1 MSRRDEDESHNFGAC
16 VVIAETNK
24 AIGVARPK
32 DSGEDEFEEV
42 ERHGRDLSAK
52 SWRVSWQ
59 GADRRSRPLVPGGVL
74 AGRTPGQE

>member
-42 ERHGRDLSAK
+42 PFWVPKSVLHDDTEVREKDDEGDLVVKLWWVERNNHA
-52 SWRVSWQ
+52 
-59 GADRRSRPLVPGGVL
+59 
-74 AGRTPGQE
+74 